1 MNQTVRAIADLL
13 AEEAVLLGLAAAD
26 KASLLAALAQSVT
39 RPVGLTAQAVEKALL
54 AREAMGSTGLGAGFA
69 LPHAR
74 LPGLVRFHALFA
86 RLSAPIAFDAIDGAP
101 VDLVFLLLLPA
112 EDRATALAALAAI
125 ARRMRLPGIA
135 AALRAAPDA
144 RAAHAILA
152 GQPPA

>member
-1 MNQTVRAIADLL
+1 MTQPVLAIADLL

-26 KASLLAALAQSVT
+26 KATLLAALAQGVT

-74 LPGLVRFHALFA
+74 LPGLARFHALFA
-86 RLSAPIAFDAIDGAP
+86 RLSAPIAFDAIDGEP

-112 EDRATALAALAAI
+112 EDRAKALAALAAI
-125 ARRMRLPGIA
+125 ARRMRAPGIA

-144 RAAHAILA
+144 RAAYAILA
-152 GQPPA
+152 G